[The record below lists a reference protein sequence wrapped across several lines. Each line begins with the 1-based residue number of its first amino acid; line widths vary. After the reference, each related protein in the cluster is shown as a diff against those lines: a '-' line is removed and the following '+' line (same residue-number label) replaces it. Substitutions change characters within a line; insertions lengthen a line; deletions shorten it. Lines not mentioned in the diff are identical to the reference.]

1 MVPIDHFDTA
11 AALTPDAVALV
22 EGEVA
27 LTFAEVS
34 RVSHQ
39 IARAVSAGAS
49 SDEAVPVV
57 VYSPND
63 HRVLVAIVGIMR
75 AGGVVVPVHAG
86 TPIETTV
93 RCLDRVRPRYALF
106 HSSLAA
112 SVDVLRRQVPSVQRW
127 VCLDAP
133 AEEADSLA
141 AIATGDAPYDAA
153 WIDASG
159 NRDRPVYY
167 WSTSGTTGE
176 PKVVVDDVVS
186 FDGTMMLTRARQT
199 ASGIRP
205 VSLAVAPLS
214 HAAGA
219 HSVTILTLGGT
230 VIVMRHFDARA
241 VLEAIER
248 HQVTDLWLP
257 PTALYLLLEQP
268 DVHRRDLSSLRHVQL
283 GTAAVA
289 PAKVREAIAVFG
301 PCVSQPYGQIETG
314 FVTALDARL
323 GAEWAA
329 RDPERLASAGRSLFV
344 NRVAIMADDGR
355 LLPPG
360 EPGEIVVR
368 GGGVKRYLD
377 ETATREARRFG
388 WHHTGDVGYVDDAG
402 FLYIVGRIRDVV
414 NMAGIKIPAAEL
426 EAVIAELPAVR
437 ECAVIAVPD
446 PVRGEVP
453 KAIVVVKDGYRLA
466 AEAIVAHCRRRVGAG
481 RAPASVERWEAL
493 PRSPAG
499 KVDKRQIRAIVAAG
513 AGVGVSGGV
522 VKDGRSV

>member
-27 LTFAEVS
+27 LTFAQVS
-34 RVSHQ
+34 RASHQ
-39 IARAVSAGAS
+39 IARAGSAGAS
-49 SDEAVPVV
+49 PDEAVPVV

-93 RCLDRVRPRYALF
+93 RGLDRVRPRYALF

-199 ASGIRP
+199 ASGGRP
-205 VSLAVAPLS
+205 GSPATAPLS
-214 HAAGA
+214 AAPGA
-219 HSVTILTLGGT
+219 H
-230 VIVMRHFDARA
+230 R
-241 VLEAIER
+241 
-248 HQVTDLWLP
+248 
-257 PTALYLLLEQP
+257 
-268 DVHRRDLSSLRHVQL
+268 
-283 GTAAVA
+283 
-289 PAKVREAIAVFG
+289 
-301 PCVSQPYGQIETG
+301 
-314 FVTALDARL
+314 
-323 GAEWAA
+323 
-329 RDPERLASAGRSLFV
+329 
-344 NRVAIMADDGR
+344 
-355 LLPPG
+355 PPG
-360 EPGEIVVR
+360 R
-368 GGGVKRYLD
+368 GGGG
-377 ETATREARRFG
+377 ARSGAPGERR
-388 WHHTGDVGYVDDAG
+388 AQ
-402 FLYIVGRIRDVV
+402 
-414 NMAGIKIPAAEL
+414 
-426 EAVIAELPAVR
+426 
-437 ECAVIAVPD
+437 
-446 PVRGEVP
+446 PVRQPRRDHG
-453 KAIVVVKDGYRLA
+453 
-466 AEAIVAHCRRRVGAG
+466 RRRAAAAARGAG
-481 RAPASVERWEAL
+481 GDRRAGGRREAL
-493 PRSPAG
+493 PRRDRHAG
-499 KVDKRQIRAIVAAG
+499 GAARRL
-513 AGVGVSGGV
+513 AAP
-522 VKDGRSV
+522 